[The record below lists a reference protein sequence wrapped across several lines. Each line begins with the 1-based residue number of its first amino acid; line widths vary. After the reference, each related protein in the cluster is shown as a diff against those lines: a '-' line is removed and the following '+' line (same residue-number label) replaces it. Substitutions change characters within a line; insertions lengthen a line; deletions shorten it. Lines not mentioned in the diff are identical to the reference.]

1 MTRFPPPAKT
11 YTLNEVELEKVYK
24 KDLKFGLFLPNN
36 KCSCGA
42 HACTVELT
50 KYYIFW
56 LCKLR
61 CRRCQYV
68 WFSNFM
74 FTKKH
79 AFYDVLTKHNH
90 IDSDF
95 ID

>member
-1 MTRFPPPAKT
+1 MTQFPPPART
-11 YTLNEVELEKVYK
+11 YTLYEVDSEKVYK
-24 KDLKFGLFLPNN
+24 KDLKFGLFLPDY
-36 KCSCGA
+36 KCACGA
-42 HACTVELT
+42 HAYTVELT

-74 FTKKH
+74 FTKKR
-79 AFYDVLTKHNH
+79 AFYDVLVKRKNVN
-90 IDSDF
+90 SDF
-95 ID
+95 AH